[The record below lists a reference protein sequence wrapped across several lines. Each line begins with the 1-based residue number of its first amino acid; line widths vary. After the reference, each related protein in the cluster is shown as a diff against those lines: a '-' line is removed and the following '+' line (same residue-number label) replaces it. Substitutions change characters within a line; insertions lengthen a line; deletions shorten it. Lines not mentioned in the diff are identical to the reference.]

1 MNNLDSEFIRFV
13 STHGK
18 SYKTKEELEMRQNIF
33 KSNIAKIQEENKN
46 QKNTFRMAVN
56 EFADWTPQEYKAI
69 LSYNKSSLK
78 S

>member
-1 MNNLDSEFIRFV
+1 
-13 STHGK
+13 
-18 SYKTKEELEMRQNIF
+18 MRQNIF

-46 QKNTFRMAVN
+46 QKNAFRMAVN